1 MHVVVLIS
9 LDSITMKGGRC
20 SKSKHTHVR
29 VYLLEVVP
37 DEIKPHILFEVKGE
51 RFTLVKVCSCA
62 GFDDSNFLDSFGL
75 EQCFNPQGTH
85 NYFVEKKHA
94 KRLVRGRELM
104 NVVPQRDGI
113 IVSTHS
119 LLSKTEGCSPIV
131 KPVTTF
137 TIATHPR
144 TRRESIMFEKY
155 VDMLDSE

>member
-1 MHVVVLIS
+1 
-9 LDSITMKGGRC
+9 MKVRRC

-29 VYLLEVVP
+29 VFLLEVIP
-37 DEIKPHILFEVKGE
+37 DEIKPHILFELKGE

-62 GFDDSNFLDSFGL
+62 GFDDSNFLDSFGR

-94 KRLVRGRELM
+94 KQLVRGREML
-104 NVVPQRDGI
+104 NVVPHEDGI
-113 IVSTHS
+113 ILSNHS
-119 LLSKTEGCSPIV
+119 RLAGVEGCSPIV
-131 KPVTTF
+131 KPVSTF
-137 TIATHPR
+137 TINTHPR